1 MMDPYRVLGVSPNAS
16 EEEIKKAYKQLARKY
31 HPDLNNGSKEAEA
44 KMKEINEAYSQVIK
58 LRQGGGSSY
67 GGSYSGS
74 YGNSYGGGSSGGYR
88 GPYGG
93 GPYGGGPYGGSYSGS
108 YGGGAPDME
117 TVRNYIRFGQY
128 YEALNLLTRMPGR
141 DAEWFFLSAQ
151 ANLGVGNR
159 AAALEYAQTAVRMD
173 PANGQY
179 RAFLEQLESGGEQ
192 YQSYGRGFGGIPQAL
207 CANPC
212 LTICLANML
221 CRCCCMC

>member
-1 MMDPYRVLGVSPNAS
+1 MAAVPPAG
-16 EEEIKKAYKQLARKY
+16 I
-31 HPDLNNGSKEAEA
+31 
-44 KMKEINEAYSQVIK
+44 
-58 LRQGGGSSY
+58 GSSY
-67 GGSYSGS
+67 GGSGS
-74 YGNSYGGGSSGGYR
+74 SYGGYGGYR

-93 GPYGGGPYGGSYSGS
+93 YGGSSSGS

-179 RAFLEQLESGGEQ
+179 RAFLEQLESSGEQ
-192 YQSYGRGFGGIPQAL
+192 YQSYGHGFGGIPQAL